1 MSIISRGKC
10 HRQLLEKKKKKRS
23 FSLPRTLCG
32 SLILS
37 DAFPASRQRTLSSPP
52 PSHPSFSLCQALFLF
67 DSRRIPSKNKR
78 VSPTWF
84 LQSRKKEPSSPPPP
98 PPPSAR
104 RRRHAFIAIHRLHDA
119 SDIRNCAT

>member
-1 MSIISRGKC
+1 M
-10 HRQLLEKKKKKRS
+10 
-23 FSLPRTLCG
+23 LCG

-37 DAFPASRQRTLSSPP
+37 DACFQHRVSDSLSPSPSRPFFFSL
-52 PSHPSFSLCQALFLF
+52 PSSFSFRG
-67 DSRRIPSKNKR
+67 SRRIPSKNKR

-104 RRRHAFIAIHRLHDA
+104 RRRRRHAFNAACILRIHRLHDA
-119 SDIRNCAT
+119 SDIRNCVAKERRIPTREKSHV